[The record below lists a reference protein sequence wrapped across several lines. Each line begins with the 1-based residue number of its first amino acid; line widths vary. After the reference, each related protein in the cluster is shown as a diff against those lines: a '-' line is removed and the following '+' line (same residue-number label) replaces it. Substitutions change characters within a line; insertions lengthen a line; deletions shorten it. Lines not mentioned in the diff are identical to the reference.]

1 MHHVGWVG
9 NSHRQP
15 EAAHGLRSTGP
26 LEYVILLKTL
36 LSKSTVI
43 PRWRDEIVYKD
54 MLNYMAN
61 CDRLFVISHRPS
73 TFFPFLT
80 VLKYGQL

>member
-15 EAAHGLRSTGP
+15 EAAHDLRSIDP

-36 LSKSTVI
+36 LSKT
-43 PRWRDEIVYKD
+43 
-54 MLNYMAN
+54 L
-61 CDRLFVISHRPS
+61 L
-73 TFFPFLT
+73 
-80 VLKYGQL
+80 